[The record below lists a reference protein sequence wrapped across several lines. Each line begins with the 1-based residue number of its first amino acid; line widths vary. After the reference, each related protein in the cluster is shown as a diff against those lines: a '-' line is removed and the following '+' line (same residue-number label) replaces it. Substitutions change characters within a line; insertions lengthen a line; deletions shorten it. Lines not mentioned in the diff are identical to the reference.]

1 MACALQSLINRP
13 QSTSPLVMEGTRK
26 DWLPSKTLL
35 HFQILSF
42 AKITCS
48 YFPHVLT
55 KQCVGSAR
63 KKKSQHVAAA
73 AELLGLQGGEL
84 RARHPGHQEPDA
96 RVLHVA
102 PQPGRERGGRR
113 LHVVH
118 QPVLG
123 ADGRFGRRFPVRT
136 RAAAGYSLRF
146 LTTNKHCPDYTN

>member
-63 KKKSQHVAAA
+63 KKKITACRSRS
-73 AELLGLQGGEL
+73 
-84 RARHPGHQEPDA
+84 RATRPS
-96 RVLHVA
+96 
-102 PQPGRERGGRR
+102 GRR
-113 LHVVH
+113 ASGT
-118 QPVLG
+118 PSWTSRTG
-123 ADGRFGRRFPVRT
+123 RT
-136 RAAAGYSLRF
+136 R
-146 LTTNKHCPDYTN
+146 TTRGTATRTGARWPPTPCGSPTGTGSRRTIRPTISSEDESCSWLFVAVPHDQ

>member
-63 KKKSQHVAAA
+63 KKITACRGRS
-73 AELLGLQGGEL
+73 
-84 RARHPGHQEPDA
+84 RATRPS
-96 RVLHVA
+96 
-102 PQPGRERGGRR
+102 GRR
-113 LHVVH
+113 ASGT
-118 QPVLG
+118 PSWTSRTG
-123 ADGRFGRRFPVRT
+123 RT
-136 RAAAGYSLRF
+136 R
-146 LTTNKHCPDYTN
+146 TTRGTATRACLDTKFTSQIPLCKKKIPITSKCRHMHGVQNGDEIKN